1 MQDTAVSTADALAE
15 DAEAL
20 SQYLTFALGEGTFA
34 LEICKVREI
43 IQVCRM
49 TSVPLMPSFVRGVI
63 NLRGAVVPVLD
74 LRARFGEQPATI
86 GKKSCIVIFDCSV
99 GTESVDLGLLVD
111 AVNEVVDLPPDSI
124 EPPPHFGTSVRREF
138 ILGMGKLDQRFAI
151 ILDPRKAFDVSELES
166 LCTTA
171 QSHPAMSA
179 AGA

>member
-1 MQDTAVSTADALAE
+1 MHQSAVSTADALA
-15 DAEAL
+15 DDVEAL

-43 IQVCRM
+43 IQICPM

-74 LRARFGEQPATI
+74 LRARFGEPPATI
-86 GKKSCIVIFDCSV
+86 GKKSCIIIFDCAV
-99 GTESVDLGLLVD
+99 GAESMDLGLLVD
-111 AVNEVVDLPPDSI
+111 AVNEVLDIPADTI

-138 ILGMGKLDQRFAI
+138 IRGMGKLDQRFAI
-151 ILDPRKAFDVSELES
+151 ILEPSKAFDVGEIES
-166 LCTTA
+166 LCTAA
-171 QSHPAMSA
+171 QAHPAMSV